1 MADHEL
7 KDEIRADA
15 TRVSQAHPSEVRT
28 EWSTWRPLQLPI
40 FRNLMIADLVSDM
53 GTFMQGVG
61 AAWLMVSQGAGPLLV
76 AMTQTVSAF
85 PFFLLALPAG
95 ALGDIFDRRKLI
107 LMTEIWMFSVSVVL
121 AVLTVLHLITP
132 WALLLLTL
140 ALSIGDAL
148 EAPTWRAVLPELVP
162 QEGLM
167 PAIALNG
174 IEFNLARAIG
184 PALGGFLIV
193 AVGIGTVFWL
203 NAASYL
209 GVLWVIARWK
219 RPPNLPDPLRETV
232 SGAIRAA
239 VRYTRN
245 APDVLTVLGRIGC
258 VMFFASAFWA
268 LLPTV
273 AHELRQSATLYGVF
287 LAVFGVGAVLGAMA
301 LQRTRSLFSSDAL
314 LALGTTVFAASLWGV
329 AAFKSIALLS
339 VAILFGGIAWTAII
353 SLMTT
358 VMQNLA
364 PDWIRARAMAVFM
377 LVYMGTWT
385 VGSTFWGYIA
395 GRRGTHFSLIAACIG
410 TAACPILVLISRLP
424 DTPVDLGAWDHWG
437 KPMVVGDID
446 PNQGPVLVT
455 AEYEVES
462 KQSDEFLEALHKF
475 SRVRRRDGASR
486 WGVYR
491 DTEHPTKYVET
502 FIVESWAEHMRQHE
516 RLTSADRDL
525 EESVGRFES
534 KTVKVRHFIYARSK
548 RKRQ

>member
-1 MADHEL
+1 MPDREQRP
-7 KDEIRADA
+7 EMQTDA
-15 TRVSQAHPSEVRT
+15 IRVSQAHPSEVET
-28 EWSTWRPLQLPI
+28 KWSTWRPLRLPM
-40 FRNLMIADLVSDM
+40 FRNLLVADLVSDM

-76 AMTQTVSAF
+76 ALTQTALAF

-107 LMTEIWMFSVSVVL
+107 LTTEIWMFSVAVVL

-132 WALLLLTL
+132 WTLLALTL

-148 EAPTWRAVLPELVP
+148 EAPTWRAVLPEVVP

-193 AVGIGTVFWL
+193 AAGIGTVFWL

-209 GVLWVIARWK
+209 GVLLVIARWK
-219 RPPNLPDPLRETV
+219 RPPTQSGSLRETV

-245 APDVLTVLGRIGC
+245 APEILTVLGRIGC
-258 VMFFASAFWA
+258 IMFFASAFWA

-273 AHELRQSATLYGVF
+273 AHELRRSATLYGLL
-287 LAVFGVGAVLGAMA
+287 LAVFGAGAVIGAMV
-301 LQRTRSLFSSDAL
+301 LQRTRSLVSSDAL
-314 LALGTTVFAASLWGV
+314 LAVGTTIFGAALWGV
-329 AAFKSIALLS
+329 AAFHSLVLLS
-339 VAILFGGIAWTAII
+339 AAILLGGAAWTAII

-385 VGSTFWGYIA
+385 AGSAFWGYVA
-395 GRRGTHFSLIAACIG
+395 GHQGTHLSLIAAAIG
-410 TAACPILVLISRLP
+410 TAVCPLLVLLSRLP

-437 KPMVVGDID
+437 KPMLVGEVD
-446 PNQGPVLVT
+446 PSQGPVLVT
-455 AEYEVES
+455 VEYEVEPN
-462 KQSDEFLEALHKF
+462 KADEFLEALHKF
-475 SRVRRRDGASR
+475 ARVRRRDGASR

-491 DTEHPTKYVET
+491 DTEHPAKYVET
-502 FIVESWAEHMRQHE
+502 FIVESWAEHLRQHE
-516 RLTSADRDL
+516 RLTRGDRDL
-525 EESVGRFES
+525 EENVGRFES
-534 KTVKVRHFIYARSK
+534 KPVKVRHFISARS
-548 RKRQ
+548 RRGRQ

>member
-1 MADHEL
+1 MPDQEQRLEMHT
-7 KDEIRADA
+7 DA
-15 TRVSQAHPSEVRT
+15 IRVSQAHPSEVGP
-28 EWSTWRPLQLPI
+28 EWSTWRVLRLPV
-40 FRNLMIADLVSDM
+40 FRNLLVADLVSDV

-76 AMTQTVSAF
+76 ALTQTASAF

-95 ALGDIFDRRKLI
+95 ALGDIFDHRKLI
-107 LMTEIWMFSVSVVL
+107 LTTEIWMFSVAVVL

-148 EAPTWRAVLPELVP
+148 EAPTWRAVLPEVVP

-184 PALGGFLIV
+184 PALGGFLIAALGIA
-193 AVGIGTVFWL
+193 AVFSL
-203 NAASYL
+203 NAATYL

-219 RPPNLPDPLRETV
+219 RPPHQPGPLRETV

-245 APDVLTVLGRIGC
+245 APEILTVLGRIGC
-258 VMFFASAFWA
+258 IMFFASAFWA

-273 AHELRQSATLYGVF
+273 AHELRRSATLYGLL
-287 LAVFGVGAVLGAMA
+287 LAVFGAGAVLGALA

-314 LALGTTVFAASLWGV
+314 LGLGTTVFAGALWGV
-329 AAFKSIALLS
+329 AAFKSVALLS
-339 VAILFGGIAWTAII
+339 VAILFGGAAWTAIM

-364 PDWIRARAMAVFM
+364 PDWVRARAMAVF
-377 LVYMGTWT
+377 VT
-385 VGSTFWGYIA
+385 V
-395 GRRGTHFSLIAACIG
+395 
-410 TAACPILVLISRLP
+410 
-424 DTPVDLGAWDHWG
+424 
-437 KPMVVGDID
+437 
-446 PNQGPVLVT
+446 
-455 AEYEVES
+455 EYEVES
-462 KQSDEFLEALHKF
+462 KKADEFLEALHKF
-475 SRVRRRDGASR
+475 ARVRRRDGASR

-491 DTEHPTKYVET
+491 DTEHPAHYVET
-502 FIVESWAEHMRQHE
+502 FIVESWAEHLRQHE
-516 RLTSADRDL
+516 RLTRGDRDL
-525 EESVGRFES
+525 EENVRRFEW
-534 KTVKVRHFIYARSK
+534 KPTRVRHFIYARSK
-548 RKRQ
+548 PGRH

>member
-1 MADHEL
+1 MPDQ
-7 KDEIRADA
+7 KQRDEVHADA
-15 TRVSQAHPSEVRT
+15 TRVSRAHPSESGT
-28 EWSTWRPLQLPI
+28 EWSTWRPLRLPI
-40 FRNLMIADLVSDM
+40 FRNLLVADLVSDM

-76 AMTQTVSAF
+76 ALTQTASAF

-107 LMTEIWMFSVSVVL
+107 LTTEIWMFSVAVVL
-121 AVLTVLHLITP
+121 AILTGLHLITP
-132 WALLLLTL
+132 WVLLLLTL
-140 ALSIGDAL
+140 ALSIGDAM

-193 AVGIGTVFWL
+193 AAGIGTVFWL
-203 NAASYL
+203 NAASYV

-219 RPPNLPDPLRETV
+219 RPQTQPGPLRETV
-232 SGAIRAA
+232 SSAIRAA

-245 APDVLTVLGRIGC
+245 SPEILTVLGRIGC
-258 VMFFASAFWA
+258 IMFFASAFWA

-273 AHELRQSATLYGVF
+273 AHELRRSATLYGLL
-287 LAVFGVGAVLGAMA
+287 LAVFGAGAVLGAMA

-314 LALGTTVFAASLWGV
+314 LALGTTVFAISLWGV
-329 AAFKSIALLS
+329 AGFKSVALLS
-339 VAILFGGIAWTAII
+339 GAILFGGMAWTAVI

-364 PDWIRARAMAVFM
+364 PDWVRARAMAVFM

-385 VGSTFWGYIA
+385 AGSAFWGYIA
-395 GRRGTHFSLIAACIG
+395 GRHGTHFSLITAAIG
-410 TAACPILVLISRLP
+410 TAVCPLLVLVSRLP

-437 KPMVVGDID
+437 KPMLVGDID
-446 PNQGPVLVT
+446 PSQGPVLVT
-455 AEYEVES
+455 VEYDVDPSKAE
-462 KQSDEFLEALHKF
+462 EFLEALHKF
-475 SRVRRRDGASR
+475 ARVRRRDGASR

-491 DTEHPTKYVET
+491 DTEHPSHYVET
-502 FIVESWAEHMRQHE
+502 FIVESWAEHLRQHE

-525 EESVGRFES
+525 EENVGRFES
-534 KTVKVRHFIYARSK
+534 KTIKVRHFIYARSK
-548 RKRQ
+548 RGRK

>member
-1 MADHEL
+1 MPDQEQRHEMP
-7 KDEIRADA
+7 ADA

-28 EWSTWRPLQLPI
+28 EWSTWRPLHLPI
-40 FRNLMIADLVSDM
+40 FRNLLVADLVSDT

-61 AAWLMVSQGAGPLLV
+61 AAWLMVSQGSGPLLV
-76 AMTQTVSAF
+76 ALTQSASAF

-107 LMTEIWMFSVSVVL
+107 LTTEVWMFSVALVL
-121 AVLTVLHLITP
+121 AILTGLHLITP
-132 WALLLLTL
+132 WVLLLLTL

-162 QEGLM
+162 KEGLM
-167 PAIALNG
+167 PAISLNG

-193 AVGIGTVFWL
+193 AAGIGTVFWL

-209 GVLWVIARWK
+209 GVVWVIARWK
-219 RPPNLPDPLRETV
+219 RPPNQPGPLRETV

-245 APDVLTVLGRIGC
+245 APEILTVLGRIGC
-258 VMFFASAFWA
+258 IMFFASAFWA

-273 AHELRQSATLYGVF
+273 AHELRRSATLYGLL
-287 LAVFGVGAVLGAMA
+287 LAVFGAGAVLGAMV

-314 LALGTTVFAASLWGV
+314 LALGTTFFAGSLWGV

-339 VAILFGGIAWTAII
+339 VAILFGGMAWTAII

-385 VGSTFWGYIA
+385 AGSTFWGYVA
-395 GRRGTHFSLIAACIG
+395 GRQSTHFSLIAAAIG
-410 TAACPILVLISRLP
+410 TAVCPILVLISHLP

-437 KPMVVGDID
+437 KPMLVGDID
-446 PNQGPVLVT
+446 TSQGPVLVT
-455 AEYEVES
+455 VEYEVDP
-462 KQSDEFLEALHKF
+462 KKSDEFLEALHKF
-475 SRVRRRDGASR
+475 ARVRRRDGASR

-491 DTEHPTKYVET
+491 DTEHPAHYLET
-502 FIVESWAEHMRQHE
+502 FIVESWAEHLRQHE

-525 EESVGRFES
+525 EENVRRFEARAI
-534 KTVKVRHFIYARSK
+534 KVRHLIYARSK
-548 RKRQ
+548 RGRQ

>member
-1 MADHEL
+1 MPDQKQGLEMHT
-7 KDEIRADA
+7 DA
-15 TRVSQAHPSEVRT
+15 VRVSQPHPSEVVT
-28 EWSTWRPLQLPI
+28 EWSTWRPLRVPM
-40 FRNLMIADLVSDM
+40 FRNLLVADLVSDM

-76 AMTQTVSAF
+76 ALTQTASAF

-107 LMTEIWMFSVSVVL
+107 LTTEVWMFSVAVVL
-121 AVLTVLHLITP
+121 ALLTALHLITP
-132 WALLLLTL
+132 WVLLFLTL

-148 EAPTWRAVLPELVP
+148 EAPTWRAVLPEVVP

-167 PAIALNG
+167 PAISLNG

-193 AVGIGTVFWL
+193 AAGIGTVFWL

-219 RPPNLPDPLRETV
+219 RPPNQPGPLRETV

-245 APDVLTVLGRIGC
+245 APEILTVLGRIGC
-258 VMFFASAFWA
+258 IMFFASAFWA

-273 AHELRQSATLYGVF
+273 AHELRRNATLYG
-287 LAVFGVGAVLGAMA
+287 LLLTAFGAGAVLGAMV
-301 LQRTRSLFSSDAL
+301 LQRTRTLFSSDAL
-314 LALGTTVFAASLWGV
+314 LTVGTTIFAAALWGV
-329 AAFKSIALLS
+329 AAFHSLVLLS
-339 VAILFGGIAWTAII
+339 AAILLGGAAWTAII

-364 PDWIRARAMAVFM
+364 PDWVRARAMAVFM

-385 VGSTFWGYIA
+385 AGSAFWGYVA
-395 GRRGTHFSLIAACIG
+395 GRQGTHFSLITAAIG
-410 TAACPILVLISRLP
+410 TAICPILVLISRLP

-437 KPMVVGDID
+437 KPMLVGEVD
-446 PNQGPVLVT
+446 PGQGPVLVT
-455 AEYEVES
+455 VEYEVEPN
-462 KQSDEFLEALHKF
+462 KADEFLEALHKF
-475 SRVRRRDGASR
+475 ARVRRRDGASR

-491 DTEHPTKYVET
+491 DTEHPTQYVET
-502 FIVESWAEHMRQHE
+502 FIVESWAEHLRQHE
-516 RLTSADRDL
+516 RLTRGDRDL
-525 EESVGRFES
+525 EENVGRFES
-534 KTVKVRHFIYARSK
+534 KPIKVRHFIYARSK
-548 RKRQ
+548 RGQH

>member
-1 MADHEL
+1 M
-7 KDEIRADA
+7 
-15 TRVSQAHPSEVRT
+15 V
-28 EWSTWRPLQLPI
+28 
-40 FRNLMIADLVSDM
+40 ADLISDM

-76 AMTQTVSAF
+76 ALTQTASAF

-107 LMTEIWMFSVSVVL
+107 LTTEVWMFSVAVAL
-121 AVLTVLHLITP
+121 AILTAVHLIAP

-162 QEGLM
+162 QQGLM

-174 IEFNLARAIG
+174 IEFNLARALG

-193 AVGIGTVFWL
+193 AAGIGTVFWL

-219 RPPNLPDPLRETV
+219 RPPNQPGPLRETV

-245 APDVLTVLGRIGC
+245 APDILTVLGRIGC

-273 AHELRQSATLYGVF
+273 AHELRRSATLYGLL
-287 LAVFGVGAVLGAMA
+287 LAVFGAGAVLGAMA

-329 AAFKSIALLS
+329 AGFKSVVLLS

-364 PDWIRARAMAVFM
+364 PDWVRARAMAVFM

-385 VGSTFWGYIA
+385 AGSAFWGYVA
-395 GRRGTHFSLIAACIG
+395 GRQGTHISLIAAAIG
-410 TAACPILVLISRLP
+410 TAVCPILVLISRLP

-437 KPMVVGDID
+437 KPMLVGDVD
-446 PNQGPVLVT
+446 PSQGPVLVT
-455 AEYEVES
+455 VEYEVEPR
-462 KQSDEFLEALHKF
+462 KADEFLEALHKF
-475 SRVRRRDGASR
+475 ARVRRRDGASR

-491 DTEHPTKYVET
+491 DTEHPAYYVET
-502 FIVESWAEHMRQHE
+502 FIVESWAEHLRQHE
-516 RLTSADRDL
+516 RLTGADREL
-525 EESVGRFES
+525 EENVRRFES
-534 KTVKVRHFIYARSK
+534 KPIKVRHFIYAPSK
-548 RKRQ
+548 RGRQ

>member
-1 MADHEL
+1 MHAG
-7 KDEIRADA
+7 A
-15 TRVSQAHPSEVRT
+15 TPVSHARPSEAET
-28 EWSTWRPLQLPI
+28 EWSTWRPLHVPM
-40 FRNLMIADLVSDM
+40 FRNLLIADLVSDM

-61 AAWLMVSQGAGPLLV
+61 AAWLMVSQGAGPLFV
-76 AMTQTVSAF
+76 ALTQTASAF

-107 LMTEIWMFSVSVVL
+107 LMTEVWMFSVAL
-121 AVLTVLHLITP
+121 ALAILTVLHLITP
-132 WALLLLTL
+132 WTLLVLTL

-162 QEGLM
+162 QQGLM

-193 AVGIGTVFWL
+193 AAGIGTVFWL

-219 RPPNLPDPLRETV
+219 RPRNQSDPLRETV
-232 SGAIRAA
+232 SSAIRAA

-245 APDVLTVLGRIGC
+245 APDILTVLGRIGC
-258 VMFFASAFWA
+258 IMFFASAFWA

-273 AHELRQSATLYGVF
+273 AHELRRSATLYGLL
-287 LAVFGVGAVLGAMA
+287 LAVFGAGAVLGAMA

-329 AAFKSIALLS
+329 AGFKSVALLC

-364 PDWIRARAMAVFM
+364 PDWVRARAMAVFM
-377 LVYMGTWT
+377 LIYMGTWT
-385 VGSTFWGYIA
+385 AGSAFWGYVA
-395 GRRGTHFSLIAACIG
+395 GREGTHVSLIAAAIG
-410 TAACPILVLISRLP
+410 TAICPTLVLISRLP

-437 KPMVVGDID
+437 KPMLVGDID
-446 PNQGPVLVT
+446 PSQGPVLVT
-455 AEYEVES
+455 VEYEVDPR
-462 KQSDEFLEALHKF
+462 KSDEFLEALHKF

-486 WGVYR
+486 WGIYR
-491 DTEHPTKYVET
+491 DTEHPARYIET
-502 FIVESWAEHMRQHE
+502 FIVESWAEHLRQHE
-516 RLTSADRDL
+516 RLTSADRGL
-525 EESVGRFES
+525 EENVGRFES
-534 KTVKVRHFIYARSK
+534 KPIKVRHFIYARGK
-548 RKRQ
+548 RGGQ